1 MRKLF
6 STIIKETLLLV
17 RDIPGLTILFV
28 MPVFLIIIITIFQEN
43 AFRRINESKITI
55 LFVDNDKSILSQ
67 TIEKG
72 LKNSEYFEIKK
83 KSQGYKINE
92 LQAKNA
98 IAKGDFQI
106 GIIIPK
112 DATKKAIKRARIL
125 IEDSLSN
132 NETISNSLKR
142 KTQLTDVIIY
152 FDPAI
157 RDSYRNSIV
166 NSLKRLVQNAEIK
179 IMMDSFKKI
188 LPDRLNNQLKQSMGQ
203 YAPENLKFN
212 ISFPWKSESLI
223 MVKEIFAKSKTAI
236 IKPTVVQ
243 KNVPAFALFA
253 MFFIVIPIS
262 GSLISER
269 NQGAYNRLRTLPV
282 SYFTLLSG
290 KTIVYTMVCLIQFV
304 LMLLVGILILPAFF
318 GMPTLEMGSHYGAII
333 VMSLSSALAAI
344 GFGLIVG
351 TLATTHAQASMFG
364 SVMIIILAILGGT
377 FLPVYLMPEPLKIIS
392 IISPIRWGI
401 DGFIDIFVREG
412 SIVSIMPNV
421 IRLILFFCIAQ
432 AISLFNF
439 VKRN

>member
-1 MRKLF
+1 MKKLL
-6 STIIKETLLLV
+6 STIRKELLLLV

-28 MPVFLIIIITIFQEN
+28 MPVFLIIIITITQEN

-72 LKNSEYFEIKK
+72 LKNSEYFEIRK
-83 KSQGYKINE
+83 KSQGNKINE

-112 DATKKAIKRARIL
+112 DATKKAIKRAKIL

-132 NETISNSLKR
+132 NETISNY
-142 KTQLTDVIIY
+142 VIIY
-152 FDPAI
+152 FDPTI
-157 RDSYRNSIV
+157 RDSYRNSV
-166 NSLKRLVQNAEIK
+166 ANSLKRLVQNAEIK

-253 MFFIVIPIS
+253 MFFIVIPLS
-262 GSLISER
+262 GSLISEK

-304 LMLLVGILILPAFF
+304 LMILVGILILPAFF
-318 GMPTLEMGSHYGAII
+318 GMPTLEMGSHYGAIVI
-333 VMSLSSALAAI
+333 MSLSSALAAI

-377 FLPVYLMPEPLKIIS
+377 FLPIYLMPEPLKIIS

-412 SIVSIMPNV
+412 SMVSIMPNV

-432 AISLFNF
+432 AISLFSF